1 MSSDEESSTVSTA
14 RQASNPS
21 PRSADGTRSL
31 SESEIRAIFG
41 RMTKADI
48 AKYSSAGEELPGSVT
63 IRARVEP
70 VSAQTSVESWAE
82 EKEKMERYYDS
93 KAFVEERSGHVWK
106 SITDCLKDQ
115 VFCMIKFWT
124 DTDTKF
130 LQPDFLEG
138 VEPAKKEQARRI
150 CELILNFLNRGHDS
164 GANYSLKVMVKFWK
178 TYSKDIREE
187 LVRYRANATAEAKKM
202 YIAGK

>member
-1 MSSDEESSTVSTA
+1 MECLVLQTTIINCRTQYNTSYSSNMSSDEESSTVSTA

-82 EKEKMERYYDS
+82 EKEKNG
-93 KAFVEERSGHVWK
+93 K
-106 SITDCLKDQ
+106 
-115 VFCMIKFWT
+115 
-124 DTDTKF
+124 
-130 LQPDFLEG
+130 
-138 VEPAKKEQARRI
+138 
-150 CELILNFLNRGHDS
+150 IL
-164 GANYSLKVMVKFWK
+164 
-178 TYSKDIREE
+178 
-187 LVRYRANATAEAKKM
+187 
-202 YIAGK
+202 